1 MSTDNKDLVDSSAT
15 NEGQNTYTD
24 NSNHLSVMR
33 QYKANRNRFL
43 KQST

>member
-24 NSNHLSVMR
+24 NSNHLSEAPITKR
-33 QYKANRNRFL
+33 TETD
-43 KQST
+43 S

>member
-24 NSNHLSVMR
+24 NSNHLSDAPI
-33 QYKANRNRFL
+33 QANRNRFL
-43 KQST
+43 KQ